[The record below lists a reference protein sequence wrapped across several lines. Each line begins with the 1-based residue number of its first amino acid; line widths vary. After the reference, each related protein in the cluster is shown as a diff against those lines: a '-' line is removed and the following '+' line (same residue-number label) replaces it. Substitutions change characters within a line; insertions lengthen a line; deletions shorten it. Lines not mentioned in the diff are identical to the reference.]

1 MSSQTSAPA
10 PGRRTARG
18 RGRRIDATVLLAV
31 WLPVMALLT
40 GLLVSPGDTERT
52 GGPPEE
58 TALTRATVICP
69 SSDDPDVVVATDSD
83 ASGEVTVHQGRDESP
98 VSLEPRTPTRVDTGK
113 SPLVVSAEG
122 ELAPGLLAGRSGS
135 PLVAPECR
143 PPAFDEWFTGVGAG
157 AKHSSVLEL
166 VNPDGGPAVV
176 DAIAYGRRGPVDA
189 EALRGVPVPGR
200 SVVRIDLAKEIPRRD
215 DLALHVTTTRG
226 RVSAA
231 VLDTY
236 DELGARESGSD
247 YLPAQSAPAT
257 ANLLLGL
264 AEGQGQRTLLL
275 SNPAETETRASI
287 KVVTEDAVFAAV
299 DTEDIVLPPQS
310 VERVSVSTL
319 LRGRN
324 AADALGLLVESSAPV
339 TATARLFLDGDLNH
353 LGPAEPV
360 DETTLVV
367 PPGEKR
373 LVLGGATRAGAV
385 RAVARDASGEV
396 VSDERVEVAPDR
408 GAALD
413 LPEDAVLLTLTI
425 NGTTIGGS
433 VVASGD
439 GSAVLRLRAL
449 ERSGLIAD
457 VRPGLP

>member
-1 MSSQTSAPA
+1 
-10 PGRRTARG
+10 
-18 RGRRIDATVLLAV
+18 
-31 WLPVMALLT
+31 
-40 GLLVSPGDTERT
+40 
-52 GGPPEE
+52 
-58 TALTRATVICP
+58 
-69 SSDDPDVVVATDSD
+69 
-83 ASGEVTVHQGRDESP
+83 
-98 VSLEPRTPTRVDTGK
+98 
-113 SPLVVSAEG
+113 
-122 ELAPGLLAGRSGS
+122 
-135 PLVAPECR
+135 
-143 PPAFDEWFTGVGAG
+143 
-157 AKHSSVLEL
+157 
-166 VNPDGGPAVV
+166 
-176 DAIAYGRRGPVDA
+176 
-189 EALRGVPVPGR
+189 
-200 SVVRIDLAKEIPRRD
+200 
-215 DLALHVTTTRG
+215 
-226 RVSAA
+226 
-231 VLDTY
+231 
-236 DELGARESGSD
+236 
-247 YLPAQSAPAT
+247 
-257 ANLLLGL
+257 
-264 AEGQGQRTLLL
+264 
-275 SNPAETETRASI
+275 
-287 KVVTEDAVFAAV
+287 
-299 DTEDIVLPPQS
+299 
-310 VERVSVSTL
+310 VSVSTL

-360 DETTLVV
+360 DETSLVV